1 MTTLNLRFVTLSNLS
16 DAKTVESED
25 GNIYYRHES
34 GTWGDKPTYEASS
47 FVFKND
53 ESLLSSIGLGA
64 RA

>member
-1 MTTLNLRFVTLSNLS
+1 LS

-34 GTWGDKPTYEASS
+34 GTWGDKPTYDASS